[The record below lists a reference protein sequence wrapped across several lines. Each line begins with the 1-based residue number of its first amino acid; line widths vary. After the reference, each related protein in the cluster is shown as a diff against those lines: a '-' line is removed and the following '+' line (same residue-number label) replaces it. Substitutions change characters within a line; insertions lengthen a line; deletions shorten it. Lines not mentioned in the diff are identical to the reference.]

1 MTLDGQIVQSCMCDY
16 NQSVNNNTQGLV
28 KFTLMAHHISTTHS
42 SCPQMAKKISLN
54 SMNSLTSLRAHLHQ
68 ASTLQQLIDDA
79 TNSVLIENNGVTPE
93 WTCNPF
99 LSDSI
104 VFDENRIASVIVELS
119 QC

>member
-1 MTLDGQIVQSCMCDY
+1 
-16 NQSVNNNTQGLV
+16 
-28 KFTLMAHHISTTHS
+28 
-42 SCPQMAKKISLN
+42 
-54 SMNSLTSLRAHLHQ
+54 MNSLTSLRAHLHQ

-79 TNSVLIENNGVTPE
+79 RTNSVLIENNFVAGGNNGVTPE
-93 WTCNPF
+93 WACNPF